1 MEGAQNSASPATP
14 SGYTLDTMFDP
25 NDDPARQQPRRHVDW
40 FVVVGMVLGL
50 MVGGLIGAAMGG
62 EVGLILGDII
72 GGAIGAIV
80 GGLVERIASSDIR
93 R

>member
-1 MEGAQNSASPATP
+1 MPSARDTAF
-14 SGYTLDTMFDP
+14 GCELDTMFDP

-40 FVVVGMVLGL
+40 YIVVGMVFGL

-62 EVGLILGDII
+62 EVGLILGDIV
-72 GGAIGAIV
+72 GGAIGALL
-80 GGLVERIASSDIR
+80 GGLVERIASSDVR